1 MATVVERERPGGVI
15 PPPIVPEAAGGNGG
29 SGDPESTFPIS
40 RNQVAVWILLGTI
53 VMLFGGLSSAY
64 IVLRGV
70 PDWQSIEVPQ
80 ILWLNTAILLASSAT
95 IEGAR
100 RSLRHSRI
108 GAMNSW
114 LVASGVFG
122 VAFLVGQLVAWQQL
136 VASGV
141 YLPSTLHSSFFY
153 ILTGLH
159 GVHLLG
165 GMIAMGYVLT
175 KALKKQLIPGK
186 DESLKLC
193 ATYWHFMD
201 ALWVYLF
208 VLLVLA

>member
-1 MATVVERERPGGVI
+1 MPTIVERERPGGIV
-15 PPPIVPEAAGGNGG
+15 PPPVRPDTTGGNGG

-40 RNQVAVWILLGTI
+40 RNQVGVWILLGTI

-70 PDWQSIEVPQ
+70 PDWQNIEVPQ

-108 GAMNSW
+108 GAMNVW
-114 LVASGVFG
+114 LLASGGFG
-122 VAFLVGQLVAWQQL
+122 VAFIVGQWMAWQQL
-136 VASGV
+136 VTAGV
-141 YLPSTLHSSFFY
+141 YVPSTLHSSFFY
-153 ILTGLH
+153 LLTGLH
-159 GVHLLG
+159 GIHLLG
-165 GMIAMGYVLT
+165 GMIAMSYVLT
-175 KALKKQLIPGK
+175 KALQKRIIPGK